1 MMRSLRQTM
10 PKSSMRVN
18 IIAPWFINT
27 RIIADPVVD
36 LLVSRGIEFADKAD
50 AAAAVMHL
58 ASDQSINGESL
69 E

>member
-1 MMRSLRQTM
+1 
-10 PKSSMRVN
+10 MRVN

-50 AAAAVMHL
+50 AAAAVLHL
-58 ASDQSINGESL
+58 ASDQSINGRSL
-69 E
+69 Q